1 MCIFNVERWASAG
14 QAYREPGADLRNPAR
29 PWEELPQSRDAVCA
43 QSSPTASEDGAAPA
57 GGEGHSCH
65 VRTGRLCLQQGLGE
79 GKFEESVLSGFSF
92 VPVGE
97 LSTDVGRWRR
107 GVCKGMAAGRPR
119 SRPDPGCCTMASS
132 LTPLP
137 PRTQGPSRH
146 PAPGSPCCTPGPS
159 LPCAS
164 GLLPPVCME
173 RQRLCHIVTQAA
185 SVSWQVPPRLVQG
198 HLVLLFP
205 RLWCLRSVPW
215 HSLVPDWGWR
225 PGLQAELRAK
235 GEKWGE
241 VCPGHL
247 WAAVRLRPVQK
258 PAGPR
263 KRRAA
268 RAT

>member
-97 LSTDVGRWRR
+97 LSTDVGCAKGWWLGPHGPGLTPAAARWPAPLLLCPHAHR
-107 GVCKGMAAGRPR
+107 GPLRGSQQATPR
-119 SRPDPGCCTMASS
+119 SWEPVLYA
-132 LTPLP
+132 
-137 PRTQGPSRH
+137 GPQ
-146 PAPGSPCCTPGPS
+146 PS
-159 LPCAS
+159 LCVW
-164 GLLPPVCME
+164 PPVCME

-258 PAGPR
+258 PAGLR

>member
-137 PRTQGPSRH
+137 PRTQGPS
-146 PAPGSPCCTPGPS
+146 
-159 LPCAS
+159 
-164 GLLPPVCME
+164 
-173 RQRLCHIVTQAA
+173 QR
-185 SVSWQVPPRLVQG
+185 
-198 HLVLLFP
+198 
-205 RLWCLRSVPW
+205 
-215 HSLVPDWGWR
+215 
-225 PGLQAELRAK
+225 
-235 GEKWGE
+235 
-241 VCPGHL
+241 
-247 WAAVRLRPVQK
+247 K
-258 PAGPR
+258 PAGDTPLLGAR
-263 KRRAA
+263 AVRRAPA
-268 RAT
+268 FPVRLASRLYGAAETLPHRDPGGLSVLAGPTQTRPGAPCAALPETVVPAVCPVALTGAGLGVASWTPGRAEGKGGEVG